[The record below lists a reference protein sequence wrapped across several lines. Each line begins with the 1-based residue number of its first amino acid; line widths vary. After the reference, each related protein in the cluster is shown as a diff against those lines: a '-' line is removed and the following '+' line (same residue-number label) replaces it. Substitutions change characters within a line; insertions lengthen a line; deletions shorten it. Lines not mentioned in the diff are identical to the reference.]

1 MSSTSVTRRKIL
13 CLNNHAN
20 GVLKA
25 EREKT
30 ETEKKN
36 TFEEVIV
43 QKFKPKVRNSLNSKW
58 DKYKEKHTKP
68 IS

>member
-30 ETEKKN
+30 ETEKK
-36 TFEEVIV
+36 
-43 QKFKPKVRNSLNSKW
+43 K
-58 DKYKEKHTKP
+58 KY
-68 IS
+68 I